1 MKKDN
6 IDIISLKAFSHIFS
20 EVVNGNQRFCFVL
33 GAGASKSAGIMTGR
47 EMTKLWIS
55 ELKNKYEEDEL
66 SNLMERFG
74 VNTLEATSENY
85 FSIYDLRFYPEYR
98 HGQAFLEQEI
108 EKGVPGLG
116 HYVLAKILT
125 DKRNNIAITTNFDS
139 LIEDAIFQY
148 TGEKAILIGH
158 ESLSQFVSINIQKP
172 IIAKIHRGLYYNP
185 LNRKE
190 ELNGLKYEWREMLQQ
205 IFWVCTPIVIGYA
218 GGDQSLMAFLKEDS
232 LKLNGIYWCC
242 RSKNEI
248 SEEVRDLVYKKN
260 GCFVL
265 IDGFEEMMFVLAQ
278 KLGLDRSLKTEKSV
292 LIREQ
297 FYSFYTDREKI
308 NGGRKIPD
316 VVTTFNLY
324 GVTDVKELHIL
335 SRWKKN
341 EAFRTLSI
349 PVGLGVAGECVYFD
363 IHEHAEGPHAI
374 IAGMVGYGKSE
385 FIQSYIL
392 SLAVNF
398 HPNDVGVVLI
408 DYKGGG
414 LASKFNGLPHV
425 LGTIT
430 NLDDESMHLIF
441 ALQGEIRRRQ
451 IILREYNVTHIDSYI
466 KLFKQGD
473 AGTPLP
479 HLIVICDEI
488 AEMRR
493 EYPEYFQM
501 LKQMMVVGRSLGLHL
516 IFTTSNPV
524 GTIDDHIYST
534 CRTRIC
540 FKLINEEDSR
550 DLLKSADA
558 AYLTNAGR
566 AYLQVGNF
574 ETYELFQAV
583 WSGASSQNRIEEKNK
598 EISRKTQC
606 EDIVQHIIE
615 LCETENILGA
625 GQLWFPPMPN
635 QIVSPYTQMNVIR
648 SHGDLSTTLGIGLID
663 DVDMQ
668 ARREYILDFKRNGH
682 ILYMASEGYGKTTFL
697 ENIILGLSIKNSIKD
712 LEIYV
717 LDMGSYGLESYRK
730 LNHVVDY
737 FCYRDI
743 DRLGDFYSSMSDMM
757 VERRKMIDSAALED
771 FLEYNQMH
779 NPCLPAVIVVVDDY
793 EYIDEF
799 EKMTE
804 LIRKIA
810 IEGCAL
816 GIYLAVTLTRIDVM
830 KISTMINFKERIAGF
845 NFKKDETE
853 ALIGRSH
860 IHLTEDRKG
869 RALIN
874 MEGIKLMQLY
884 MPISNGVNLEKLISS
899 INATTET

>member
-6 IDIISLKAFSHIFS
+6 IDSISLKAFSHIFS

-66 SNLMERFG
+66 CNLMERFG
-74 VNTLEATSENY
+74 VKDLEATSENY

-218 GGDQSLMAFLKEDS
+218 GGDQSLMAFLKEES
-232 LKLNGIYWCC
+232 LKINGIYWCC

-278 KLGLDRSLKTEKSV
+278 KLGLDRLLRTEKSV

-297 FYSFYTDREKI
+297 FYNFYTDREKI

-316 VVTTFNLY
+316 VVTTFKLY
-324 GVTDVKELHIL
+324 GVTDVKGLQIL
-335 SRWKKN
+335 SRWKQNK
-341 EAFRTLSI
+341 AFCTLSI
-349 PVGLGVAGECVYFD
+349 PVGLGVSGECMYFD

-374 IAGMVGYGKSE
+374 IAGMAGYGKSE
-385 FIQSYIL
+385 FLHSYIL
-392 SLAVNF
+392 SLAINF
-398 HPNDVGVVLI
+398 HPNDVGIVLI

-414 LASKFNGLPHV
+414 LVSKFKDLPHI
-425 LGTIT
+425 LGVIT
-430 NLDDESMHLIF
+430 NFDNESMRFIF
-441 ALQGEIRRRQ
+441 SLQSELRRRQ
-451 IILREYNVTHIDSYI
+451 RILKKYNVTHIDSYI
-466 KLFKQGD
+466 KLFKQGNTE
-473 AGTPLP
+473 TPLP
-479 HLIVICDEI
+479 YLIVICDEI
-488 AEMRR
+488 AEMKR
-493 EYPEYFQM
+493 EYPDYFQM
-501 LKQMMVVGRSLGLHL
+501 LIQMTVVGRSLGLHL
-516 IFTTSNPV
+516 IFATAKPLGV
-524 GTIDDHIYST
+524 IDDRIYSM
-534 CRTRIC
+534 CRSRIC
-540 FKLINEEDSR
+540 FKLVDEFESR
-550 DLLKSADA
+550 DMLRSTDA
-558 AYLTNAGR
+558 AYLTNVGR
-566 AYLQVGNF
+566 AYMQVGNF
-574 ETYELFQAV
+574 ETYELFQTA
-583 WSGASSQNRIEEKNK
+583 WSGAPSQNGIEEKSE

-606 EDIVQHIIE
+606 EDTVQYIIE
-615 LCETENILGA
+615 LCKTENILSV
-625 GQLWFPPMPN
+625 GQLWFPPMSN

-648 SHGDLSTTLGIGLID
+648 NHGDLSTTLGIGLVD
-663 DVDMQ
+663 DVEMQ
-668 ARREYILDFKRNGH
+668 ARREYILDFMRNGH

-697 ENIILGLSIKNSIKD
+697 ENIILGLSMKNSAKD

-717 LDMGSYGLESYRK
+717 LDMGSYGLEPYSK
-730 LNHVVDY
+730 LDHVVDY

-743 DRLGDFYSSMSDMM
+743 DRLGDFYSLIVGMM
-757 VERRKMIDSAALED
+757 AERRKMIVSASLKNFIEC
-771 FLEYNQMH
+771 NQMH
-779 NPCLPAVIVVVDDY
+779 GPRLPVVIIAVDDY

-799 EKMTE
+799 EKMSE

-816 GIYLAVTLTRIDVM
+816 GIYLAVTLTRTDVM
-830 KISTMINFKERIAGF
+830 KRSTMINFKERIAGF
-845 NFKKDETE
+845 NFMEDEIE
-853 ALIGRSH
+853 VLIGRSH
-860 IHLTEDRKG
+860 IHLTESRKG
-869 RALIN
+869 RALVN
-874 MEGIKLMQLY
+874 MDGIKLMQLY
-884 MPISNGVNLEKLISS
+884 MPIANRGNLEKLIAD
-899 INATTET
+899 INVETKT

>member
-66 SNLMERFG
+66 GNLMERFG
-74 VNTLEATSENY
+74 VNTLEVTSENY

-242 RSKNEI
+242 RNKNEI

-278 KLGLDRSLKTEKSV
+278 KLGFDRSLRTEKSV

-297 FYSFYTDREKI
+297 FYNFYTDREKL

-324 GVTDVKELHIL
+324 GVTDVKGLQIL
-335 SRWKKN
+335 SRWKQNK
-341 EAFRTLSI
+341 AFCTLAI
-349 PVGLGVAGECVYFD
+349 PVGLGVAGECMYFD

-385 FIQSYIL
+385 FLQSYIL
-392 SLAVNF
+392 SLAINF
-398 HPNDVGVVLI
+398 HPNDVGIVLI

-414 LASKFNGLPHV
+414 LVSEFKDLPHI
-425 LGTIT
+425 LGVIT
-430 NLDDESMHLIF
+430 NLDNESMRFIF
-441 ALQGEIRRRQ
+441 SLQNELRRRQ
-451 IILREYNVTHIDSYI
+451 RILKEYNVTHIDSYI
-466 KLFKQGD
+466 KLFKQGN
-473 AGTPLP
+473 TESPLP
-479 HLIVICDEI
+479 YLIVMCDEI
-488 AEMRR
+488 AEMKR
-493 EYPEYFQM
+493 EYPDYFRMLIQM
-501 LKQMMVVGRSLGLHL
+501 TVVGRSLGLHL
-516 IFTTSNPV
+516 IFATAKPSGV
-524 GTIDDHIYST
+524 IDDCIYSM
-534 CRTRIC
+534 CRSRIC
-540 FKLINEEDSR
+540 FKLVDELDSR
-550 DLLKSADA
+550 DMLRSTDA
-558 AYLTNAGR
+558 AYLTNVGR
-566 AYLQVGNF
+566 AYMQVGNF
-574 ETYELFQAV
+574 ETYELFQAA
-583 WSGASSQNRIEEKNK
+583 WSGAPSQNRIEEKGE

-606 EDIVQHIIE
+606 EDTVQYIIE
-615 LCETENILGA
+615 LCKTENILSV
-625 GQLWFPPMPN
+625 GQLWFPPMSN

-648 SHGDLSTTLGIGLID
+648 NRGDLSTTLGIGLVD
-663 DVDMQ
+663 DVEMQ
-668 ARREYILDFKRNGH
+668 ARREYILDFMRNGH

-697 ENIILGLSIKNSIKD
+697 ENIILGLSMKNSAKD

-717 LDMGSYGLESYRK
+717 LDMGSYGLEPYSK
-730 LNHVVDY
+730 LDHVVDY
-737 FCYRDI
+737 FCYRDL
-743 DRLGDFYSSMSDMM
+743 DRLGDFYSLMVGMM
-757 VERRKMIDSAALED
+757 EERRKMIVSASLQN
-771 FLEYNQMH
+771 FIEYNKMH
-779 NPCLPAVIVVVDDY
+779 SPRLSVVIIAVDDY

-799 EKMTE
+799 EKMSE

-810 IEGCAL
+810 IGGCAL
-816 GIYLAVTLTRIDVM
+816 GIYLAVTLTRTDVM
-830 KISTMINFKERIAGF
+830 KRSTMINFKERVAGF
-845 NFKKDETE
+845 NFMEDEKE
-853 ALIGRSH
+853 VLIGRSH
-860 IHLTEDRKG
+860 IHLTEWRKG
-869 RALIN
+869 RALVN
-874 MEGIKLMQLY
+874 MDGIKLMQLY
-884 MPISNGVNLEKLISS
+884 MPIAHRGNLEKLIAD
-899 INATTET
+899 INVETKT

>member
-66 SNLMERFG
+66 GNLMERFG
-74 VNTLEATSENY
+74 VNTLEVTSENY

-242 RSKNEI
+242 RNKNEI

-278 KLGLDRSLKTEKSV
+278 KLGFDRSLRTEKSV

-297 FYSFYTDREKI
+297 FYNFYTDREKL

-324 GVTDVKELHIL
+324 GVTDVKGLQIL
-335 SRWKKN
+335 SRWKQNK
-341 EAFRTLSI
+341 AFCTLAI
-349 PVGLGVAGECVYFD
+349 PVGLGVAGECMYFD

-385 FIQSYIL
+385 FLQSYIL
-392 SLAVNF
+392 SLAINF
-398 HPNDVGVVLI
+398 HPNDVGIVLI

-414 LASKFNGLPHV
+414 LVSEFKDLPHI
-425 LGTIT
+425 LGVIT
-430 NLDDESMHLIF
+430 NLDNESMRFIF
-441 ALQGEIRRRQ
+441 SLQNELRRRQ
-451 IILREYNVTHIDSYI
+451 RILKEYNVTHIDSYI
-466 KLFKQGD
+466 KLFKQGN
-473 AGTPLP
+473 TESPLP
-479 HLIVICDEI
+479 YLIVMCDEI
-488 AEMRR
+488 AEMKR
-493 EYPEYFQM
+493 EYPDYFRMLIQM
-501 LKQMMVVGRSLGLHL
+501 TVVGRSLGLHL
-516 IFTTSNPV
+516 IFATAKPSGV
-524 GTIDDHIYST
+524 IDDCIYSM
-534 CRTRIC
+534 CRSRIC
-540 FKLINEEDSR
+540 FKLVDELDSR
-550 DLLKSADA
+550 DMLRSTDA
-558 AYLTNAGR
+558 AYLTNVGR
-566 AYLQVGNF
+566 AYMQVGNF
-574 ETYELFQAV
+574 ETYELFQAA
-583 WSGASSQNRIEEKNK
+583 WSGAPSQNRIEEKGE

-606 EDIVQHIIE
+606 EDTVQYIIE
-615 LCETENILGA
+615 LCKTENILSV
-625 GQLWFPPMPN
+625 GQLWFPPMSN

-648 SHGDLSTTLGIGLID
+648 NRGDLSTTLGIGLVD
-663 DVDMQ
+663 DVEMQ
-668 ARREYILDFKRNGH
+668 ARREYILDFMRNGH

-697 ENIILGLSIKNSIKD
+697 ENIILGLSMKNSAKD

-717 LDMGSYGLESYRK
+717 LDMGSYGLEPYSK
-730 LNHVVDY
+730 LDHVVDY
-737 FCYRDI
+737 FCYRDL
-743 DRLGDFYSSMSDMM
+743 DRLGDFYSLMVGMM
-757 VERRKMIDSAALED
+757 EERRKMIVSASLQN
-771 FLEYNQMH
+771 FIEYNKMH
-779 NPCLPAVIVVVDDY
+779 SPRLSVVIIAVDDY

-799 EKMTE
+799 EKMSE

-810 IEGCAL
+810 IGGCA
-816 GIYLAVTLTRIDVM
+816 
-830 KISTMINFKERIAGF
+830 
-845 NFKKDETE
+845 
-853 ALIGRSH
+853 
-860 IHLTEDRKG
+860 
-869 RALIN
+869 
-874 MEGIKLMQLY
+874 
-884 MPISNGVNLEKLISS
+884 P
-899 INATTET
+899 